1 MQVSINAFLRN
12 PPISGRS
19 HQQLYG
25 EFLEMMEYADQNG
38 VVRVS
43 LAEHHFEDDGY
54 LPSQFVMAGA
64 IAART
69 TRIEIWFGIMVLP
82 LHHPLSVAED
92 GAVLDCLSGGRFT
105 LGVAG
110 GYHHKEF
117 DGFGVPRNERAA
129 RMDESLDIIRRCW
142 EDEGPFD
149 YDGRFWKLKGIKVR
163 PRPVQQ
169 PRPKIMLG
177 GNSEAAARRAARY
190 ADGFMPVG
198 ARWLTPYRDEMLK
211 LGKDPGPELPRAP
224 EPHPF
229 HLHVARDPER
239 AWDAIAPHALHEW
252 NAYAKYNDDD
262 PNMMF
267 FTAPNADIL
276 KERGIYRVMTP
287 EECAEFLLRQRQA
300 LGDYASLNLR
310 PTMGGMPAELGQECL
325 ELVVNEVL
333 PRVRDADVG

>member
-1 MQVSINAFLRN
+1 MQIEINAFLRN
-12 PPISGRS
+12 PSFSGRS

-38 VVRVS
+38 MTGVS

-69 TRIEIWFGIMVLP
+69 KKIQIRFGIMVLP
-82 LHHPLSVAED
+82 LHHPVSVAED
-92 GAVLDCLSGGRFT
+92 GAVLDCLSEGRFT
-105 LGVAG
+105 LGGAG
-110 GYHHKEF
+110 GYHRKEF
-117 DGFGVPRNERAA
+117 EGVGIPRNERGD
-129 RMDESLDIIRRCW
+129 RMDEALDIIRKCW

-149 YDGRFWKLKGIKVR
+149 YEGQFWQLKGIKVR
-163 PRPVQQ
+163 PRPVQE
-169 PRPKIMLG
+169 PRPKIILG

-190 ADGFMPVG
+190 ADGFMPVSG
-198 ARWLTPYRDEMLK
+198 RWWDAYRQEMKRLD
-211 LGKDPGPELPRAP
+211 KDPGPAP
-224 EPHPF
+224 IEPAEPHPF

-239 AWDAIAPHALHEW
+239 AWAVIAPHALHEW

-267 FTAPNADIL
+267 FLAPNADIL
-276 KERGIYRVMTP
+276 KDQGIYRVMTP
-287 EECAEFLLRQRQA
+287 EECTEFLLRQRQA
-300 LGDYASLNLR
+300 LGDHASLRLR

-325 ELVVNEVL
+325 ELVANEVM
-333 PRVRDADVG
+333 PRLRDAGA

>member
-1 MQVSINAFLRN
+1 
-12 PPISGRS
+12 
-19 HQQLYG
+19 
-25 EFLEMMEYADQNG
+25 
-38 VVRVS
+38 
-43 LAEHHFEDDGY
+43 
-54 LPSQFVMAGA
+54 
-64 IAART
+64 
-69 TRIEIWFGIMVLP
+69 MV
-82 LHHPLSVAED
+82 
-92 GAVLDCLSGGRFT
+92 G
-105 LGVAG
+105 
-110 GYHHKEF
+110 
-117 DGFGVPRNERAA
+117 
-129 RMDESLDIIRRCW
+129 
-142 EDEGPFD
+142 
-149 YDGRFWKLKGIKVR
+149 
-163 PRPVQQ
+163 
-169 PRPKIMLG
+169 
-177 GNSEAAARRAARY
+177 
-190 ADGFMPVG
+190 
-198 ARWLTPYRDEMLK
+198 PYRDEMVK

-287 EECAEFLLRQRQA
+287 EECAEFLLRQQQA

>member
-38 VVRVS
+38 IARVA

-69 TRIEIWFGIMVLP
+69 KRMEIWFAIMVLP

-117 DGFGVPRNERAA
+117 DGFGVPRNERGGAHGRGA
-129 RMDESLDIIRRCW
+129 RHHPAL
-142 EDEGPFD
+142 
-149 YDGRFWKLKGIKVR
+149 
-163 PRPVQQ
+163 
-169 PRPKIMLG
+169 LG
-177 GNSEAAARRAARY
+177 GRRSVRLRRSVLEAEGREGASEAGAAAA
-190 ADGFMPVG
+190 A
-198 ARWLTPYRDEMLK
+198 
-211 LGKDPGPELPRAP
+211 
-224 EPHPF
+224 
-229 HLHVARDPER
+229 
-239 AWDAIAPHALHEW
+239 
-252 NAYAKYNDDD
+252 
-262 PNMMF
+262 
-267 FTAPNADIL
+267 
-276 KERGIYRVMTP
+276 
-287 EECAEFLLRQRQA
+287 
-300 LGDYASLNLR
+300 
-310 PTMGGMPAELGQECL
+310 
-325 ELVVNEVL
+325 
-333 PRVRDADVG
+333 

>member
-19 HQQLYG
+19 HAQLYG

-69 TRIEIWFGIMVLP
+69 KHIEIWFGIMVLP

-110 GYHHKEF
+110 GYHRKEF

-198 ARWLTPYRDEMLK
+198 AKWWAPYRDEMVK
-211 LGKDPGPELPRAP
+211 LGKDPGP
-224 EPHPF
+224 
-229 HLHVARDPER
+229 
-239 AWDAIAPHALHEW
+239 
-252 NAYAKYNDDD
+252 
-262 PNMMF
+262 
-267 FTAPNADIL
+267 
-276 KERGIYRVMTP
+276 
-287 EECAEFLLRQRQA
+287 
-300 LGDYASLNLR
+300 
-310 PTMGGMPAELGQECL
+310 
-325 ELVVNEVL
+325 
-333 PRVRDADVG
+333 

>member
-1 MQVSINAFLRN
+1 MQIEISAFLRN
-12 PPISGRS
+12 PPISERS

-25 EFLEMMEYADQNG
+25 EFLEMLEYADQHGMNK
-38 VVRVS
+38 VS

-69 TRIEIWFGIMVLP
+69 KQIQIWFGIMVLP

-92 GAVLDCLSGGRFT
+92 GAVLDCISGGRFT

-110 GYHHKEF
+110 GYHRKEF
-117 DGFGVPRNERAA
+117 DGFGIPRNERGA
-129 RMDESLDIIRRCW
+129 RMDEALDIIRRCW
-142 EDEGPFD
+142 DDEGPFD

-163 PRPVQQ
+163 PRPVQK

-198 ARWLTPYRDEMLK
+198 ARWWPAYREEMTR
-211 LGKDPGPELPRAP
+211 LGKDPGPVAPQAP
-224 EPHPF
+224 ERPPF

-262 PNMMF
+262 PNMTF
-267 FTAPNADIL
+267 FVAPSPDVL
-276 KERGIYRVMTP
+276 KERGIYKVMTP
-287 EECAEFLLRQRQA
+287 EECAEFLLRQRQV
-300 LGDYASLNLR
+300 LGDRATLRLR
-310 PTMGGMPAELGQECL
+310 PTMGGMPAELGRECL
-325 ELVVNEVL
+325 ELVANEIM
-333 PRVRDADVG
+333 PRLKDAEAG